1 MTNRTYKFCAF
12 AFILNGILLII
23 NILNDG
29 YVMPFV
35 ALCTGICFA
44 NMLNAKGTKKMYD
57 CYVDDIAEI
66 LVTANRELEKYGK
79 CVMLQPDGR
88 YRVIDWKI
96 PSDTVITEGLE
107 YKWIGVKKGPDF
119 HEYLRNHGLTK

>member
-1 MTNRTYKFCAF
+1 MTDRAYKFGAF
-12 AFILNGILLII
+12 AFIINGILLII
-23 NILNDG
+23 NILADG

-79 CVMLQPDGR
+79 QVMLQLDGR